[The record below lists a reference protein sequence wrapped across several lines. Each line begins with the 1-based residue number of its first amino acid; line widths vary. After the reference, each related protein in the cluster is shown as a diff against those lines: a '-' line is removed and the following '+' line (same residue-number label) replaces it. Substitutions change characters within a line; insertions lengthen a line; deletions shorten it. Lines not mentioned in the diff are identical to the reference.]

1 MAGES
6 NSAAP
11 LRMEDDGEAEAILR
25 SACLGQLTPGQ
36 FARLDE
42 IRERYQSLLR
52 PGPREAEPHHPR
64 IEP

>member
-1 MAGES
+1 
-6 NSAAP
+6 
-11 LRMEDDGEAEAILR
+11 MEDDGEAEAILR